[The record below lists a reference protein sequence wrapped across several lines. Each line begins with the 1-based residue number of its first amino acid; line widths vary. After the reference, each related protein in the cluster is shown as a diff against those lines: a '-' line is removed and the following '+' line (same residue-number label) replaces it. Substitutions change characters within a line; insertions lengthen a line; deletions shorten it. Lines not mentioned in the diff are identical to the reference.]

1 MTQIWW
7 SRGPCYGEQVH
18 GVNAASDE
26 KRSFAFDE
34 AQIFGKYELFARRC
48 RKLEQLFSTIHQFS
62 GLAQHTHIDGLSGMI
77 KRVEEIVDD
86 VKRRPYDLLD
96 FTNNAFDR
104 DFLEFNVNVNDLE
117 VTMQVSP
124 ALQMTVSHVIALKC
138 SSLQ

>member
-1 MTQIWW
+1 MLFM
-7 SRGPCYGEQVH
+7 QVH
-18 GVNAASDE
+18 TLTTAGEE
-26 KRSFAFDE
+26 KSTSAFDE
-34 AQIFGKYELFARRC
+34 AQIFGKSELFARRC

-62 GLAQHTHIDGLSGMI
+62 GLAQHTHIEGLSGMI

-117 VTMQVSP
+117 VTMQVRD
-124 ALQMTVSHVIALKC
+124 T
-138 SSLQ
+138 